1 MKSATNASARL
12 RNYRQLAVG
21 KGGLPPLL
29 SQRYIDASE
38 GGGKPPFPTCDYSPG
53 SLIPRLFDLM
63 KSLVTGGTGF
73 VGSHLVRT
81 LLERDEQVRC
91 LVRPTSR
98 LDNLEDLSVEFVTGD
113 LRDLDSLRL
122 AAKGCSVV
130 YHCAA
135 DYRLWC
141 KDPNEM
147 YQSNVEG
154 SNNVMQAA
162 FDEGVDR
169 VVYTSTVGCLGLNA
183 NGEPA
188 NEETPVTIE
197 DMIGHYKRSKFL
209 AEDRVREWATRGLP
223 VVIVNPSTPVG
234 ELDIKPTPTGKI
246 IVDFLR
252 GKMFGYVDTGMNLID
267 VRDCAEGHVLAAE
280 KGSVGERYILGGRDL
295 TLKELFDA
303 LATVTDIAAPK
314 MKVPH
319 WVAETY
325 ARLENLWSIN
335 VARREPD
342 VPLESVKLARH
353 KMWFD
358 ASKAVRELGLP
369 RNPIERA
376 LERAVKWFREHGYA

>member
-1 MKSATNASARL
+1 MR
-12 RNYRQLAVG
+12 V
-21 KGGLPPLL
+21 
-29 SQRYIDASE
+29 
-38 GGGKPPFPTCDYSPG
+38 
-53 SLIPRLFDLM
+53 
-63 KSLVTGGTGF
+63 LVTGGTGF
-73 VGSHLVRT
+73 VGSHLVRV
-81 LLERDEQVRC
+81 LLERGQQVRC
-91 LVRPTSR
+91 LVRPASR
-98 LDNLEDLSVEFVTGD
+98 RDNLNDLSVEFVTGD
-113 LRDLDSLRL
+113 LRDLDSLRQ
-122 AAKGCSVV
+122 AVKGVNAV

-169 VVYTSTVGCLGLNA
+169 VVYTSTVGCLGLNED
-183 NGEPA
+183 GKPA
-188 NEETPVTIE
+188 NEDSPVTID

-209 AEDRVREWATRGLP
+209 AEGKVREWARRGLP

-267 VRDCAEGHVLAAE
+267 VRDCAEGHVVAAE
-280 KGSVGERYILGGRDL
+280 KGRVGERYILGGRNL

-303 LATVTDIAAPK
+303 LASVTEIASPK

-325 ARLENLWSIN
+325 ARIENLWSIN
-335 VARREPD
+335 IARREPD
-342 VPLESVKLARH
+342 VPLESVKMARH

-358 ASKAVRELGLP
+358 ASKAIQELGLTQ
-369 RNPIERA
+369 RPIEQA
-376 LERAVKWFREHGYA
+376 LERAVNWFREHGYA

>member
-1 MKSATNASARL
+1 MT
-12 RNYRQLAVG
+12 V
-21 KGGLPPLL
+21 
-29 SQRYIDASE
+29 
-38 GGGKPPFPTCDYSPG
+38 
-53 SLIPRLFDLM
+53 
-63 KSLVTGGTGF
+63 LVTGGTGF
-73 VGSHLVRT
+73 VGSHLVRV
-81 LLERDEQVRC
+81 LLERGEQVRC

-98 LDNLEDLSVEFVTGD
+98 LDNLKDLSVEFLTGD
-113 LRDLDSLRL
+113 LRDLESLKQ
-122 AAKGCSVV
+122 AAKGVTVV

-147 YQSNVEG
+147 YRSNVEG

-162 FDEGVDR
+162 FDEGVER
-169 VVYTSTVGCLGLNA
+169 VVYTSTVGCLGLND
-183 NGEPA
+183 NSEPA
-188 NEETPVTIE
+188 NEDTPVTIE

-209 AEDRVREWATRGLP
+209 AEEKVREWARRGLP

-280 KGSVGERYILGGRDL
+280 KGRAGERYILGGRNV
-295 TLKELFDA
+295 TLKELFDI
-303 LATVTDIAAPK
+303 LASVSDIASPK

-325 ARLENLWSIN
+325 ARVENFWSIDI
-335 VARREPD
+335 ARREPD

-358 ASKAVRELGLP
+358 VSKAVRGLGLP
-369 RNPIERA
+369 QNPIESA
-376 LERAVKWFREHGYA
+376 LDRAVKWFRENDYV

>member
-1 MKSATNASARL
+1 MI
-12 RNYRQLAVG
+12 V
-21 KGGLPPLL
+21 
-29 SQRYIDASE
+29 
-38 GGGKPPFPTCDYSPG
+38 
-53 SLIPRLFDLM
+53 
-63 KSLVTGGTGF
+63 LVTGGTGF

-81 LLERDEQVRC
+81 LLKRGEQVRC

-98 LDNLEDLSVEFVTGD
+98 LDNLKDLNVEFATGD
-113 LRDLDSLRL
+113 LRALDSVRS
-122 AAKGCSVV
+122 AAKGCRVV

-141 KDPNEM
+141 RDPNEM

-162 FDEGVDR
+162 FDQGIDR
-169 VVYTSTVGCLGLNA
+169 VVYTSTVGCLGLTRD
-183 NGEPA
+183 GMPA
-188 NEETPVTIE
+188 SENTPVAVE

-209 AEDRVREWATRGLP
+209 AEQLVREWAARGLP

-252 GKMFGYVDTGMNLID
+252 GKMVGYVDTGLNLID

-280 KGSVGERYILGGRDL
+280 RGRLGERYILGGGNL
-295 TLKELFDA
+295 TLKELFDH
-303 LATVTDIAAPK
+303 LASVTEIASPRIR
-314 MKVPH
+314 VPH

-325 ARLENLWSIN
+325 ARIENFWSISL
-335 VARREPD
+335 ARREPD
-342 VPLESVKLARH
+342 VPLESVKMSRH

-358 ASKAVRELGLP
+358 ASKAVQELGL
-369 RNPIERA
+369 RQSPIESA
-376 LERAVKWFREHGYA
+376 LERAVNWFREHGYV

>member
-1 MKSATNASARL
+1 MKT
-12 RNYRQLAVG
+12 
-21 KGGLPPLL
+21 
-29 SQRYIDASE
+29 
-38 GGGKPPFPTCDYSPG
+38 
-53 SLIPRLFDLM
+53 
-63 KSLVTGGTGF
+63 LVTGGTGF
-73 VGSHLVRT
+73 VGSHLVRV

-98 LDNLEDLSVEFVTGD
+98 LDNLKDLKVEFTHGD
-113 LRDLDSLRL
+113 LRDPDSLRL

-135 DYRLWC
+135 DYRLWR

-147 YQSNVEG
+147 YLSNVEG
-154 SNNVMQAA
+154 SNNVMRAA
-162 FDEGVDR
+162 FDEGVER
-169 VVYTSTVGCLGLNA
+169 VVYTSTVGCLGLN
-183 NGEPA
+183 EDRTPA
-188 NEETPVTIE
+188 NENTPVTLE

-209 AEDRVREWATRGLP
+209 AEEKVREWLSRGLP

-252 GKMFGYVDTGMNLID
+252 GKMFGFVDTGMNLID
-267 VRDCAEGHVLAAE
+267 VRDCAEGHVLAAQR
-280 KGSVGERYILGGRDL
+280 GRVGERYILGGRNL

-303 LATVTDIAAPK
+303 LAGVTEIASPK

-325 ARLENLWSIN
+325 ARIENIWSIN
-335 VARREPD
+335 IARREPD
-342 VPLESVKLARH
+342 VPLESVKMARH

-358 ASKAVRELGLP
+358 TSKAVRELGL
-369 RNPIERA
+369 RQNPIEPA
-376 LERAVKWFREHGYA
+376 LERAVKWFRERGYA

>member
-1 MKSATNASARL
+1 MNT
-12 RNYRQLAVG
+12 
-21 KGGLPPLL
+21 
-29 SQRYIDASE
+29 
-38 GGGKPPFPTCDYSPG
+38 
-53 SLIPRLFDLM
+53 
-63 KSLVTGGTGF
+63 LVTGGTGF
-73 VGSHLVRT
+73 VGSHLVRV
-81 LLERDEQVRC
+81 LLERGEQVRC
-91 LVRPTSR
+91 LVRSTSR
-98 LDNLEDLSVEFVTGD
+98 RDNLEGLELEFVTGD
-113 LRDLDSLRL
+113 LRDLDSLRQ
-122 AAKGCSVV
+122 AVKGAQVV

-135 DYRLWC
+135 DYRLWS

-162 FDEGVDR
+162 FDKNVER
-169 VVYTSTVGCLGLNA
+169 VVYTSTVGCLGLN
-183 NGEPA
+183 NDGTPA

-209 AEDRVREWATRGLP
+209 AEEKVREWAARGLP

-280 KGSVGERYILGGRDL
+280 KGRAGERYILGGRNV
-295 TLKELFDA
+295 TLKEIFDM
-303 LATVTDIAAPK
+303 LASVTDVRSPTL
-314 MKVPH
+314 KVPH

-325 ARLENLWSIN
+325 ARLENIWSISI
-335 VARREPD
+335 ARREPD
-342 VPLESVKLARH
+342 VPLESVQMSRH

-358 ASKAVRELGLP
+358 PSKAIRELGLP
-369 RNPIERA
+369 RNPVEGA
-376 LERAVKWFREHGYA
+376 LERAVNWFRENGYA